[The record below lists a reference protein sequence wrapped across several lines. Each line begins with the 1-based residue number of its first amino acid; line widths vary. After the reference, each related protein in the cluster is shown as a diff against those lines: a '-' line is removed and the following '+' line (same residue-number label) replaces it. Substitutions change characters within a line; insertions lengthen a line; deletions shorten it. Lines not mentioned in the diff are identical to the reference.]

1 MRRPLALI
9 ALLVLAACTNEIDQ
23 STRPQN
29 IIGSYHLLSYGG
41 KTLPATIR
49 ADSLTVVVQA
59 GTLVLNADRT
69 WTESV
74 DMTTSLR
81 GTIIRSGS
89 VGGAGTWAQVRQFAY
104 LVFNDTVNGYQFSGL
119 AAGGD
124 VVLDNVG
131 GEQLIYRR

>member
-29 IIGSYHLLSYGG
+29 IIGSYQLLSYGG

-104 LVFNDTVNGYQFSGL
+104 LIFNDTVNGYQFSGL